1 MLVGGAVMVAMVV
14 GLHLVPRARVP
25 TAYCAV
31 YLRST
36 YAHTNVRQRFNV
48 PFGTDGILVIED
60 GQ

>member
-14 GLHLVPRARVP
+14 GLHLVPPARVP
-25 TAYCAV
+25 TVLSTC
-31 YLRST
+31 LRST